1 MWWLKKQE
9 KKRDKRVGNARQS
22 NRRRL
27 RFEGL
32 EDRRLLAAGVVDVQV
47 FPLLA
52 AGRLDLIGDGSNN
65 EVRIS
70 QTVNVGEYRVDGLNG
85 TLLQINGAGVTM
97 PSVTVNGITGDL
109 GVYLGNGDD
118 IFTFDNTYAPTGQQS
133 NVPLDLYIENAH
145 GSNQNHITDV
155 MINGDLSVIKA
166 AATSGYSALHVT
178 DTTVIGFTTV
188 DNTGGGS
195 GGDTWTVINNT
206 WLQGNGGPGA
216 AFALYNGDGKDIIDV
231 QGNSQFGIGPFPLL
245 TPVVVI
251 DNGYG
256 GSRTTFTGA
265 SAEAGFGTTT
275 VYGDLLISNGDNLPG
290 TLDTVTFNG
299 SNVLGNVGISN
310 ASGNTSVTVNNST
323 LGSHLV
329 ASPFSPV
336 IGGSLQI
343 ENDAGFDQF
352 SMTDSTVPWGIL
364 INNDVSGNNDAW
376 GSATNITGSRIGTAP
391 FGPDIFGFPGAA
403 MVLLGDNGRDVV
415 NVSSTVLGGTLD
427 LRLYNGN
434 NEANLTNSSSMAAL
448 SFITGSGNDT
458 LLVDNS
464 SISVAVYVRLGS
476 GADQFFVRNVNPS
489 TQWPSAL
496 LGSIDIDGETGVDT
510 TNLSALPLGALGFE
524 IFVP

>member
-206 WLQGNGGPGA
+206 WLQGNGGPGP

>member
-9 KKRDKRVGNARQS
+9 KKRDKRVGSARQG

-52 AGRLDLIGDGSNN
+52 PGRLDLIGDGSNN

-145 GSNQNHITDV
+145 GSNQNHLSNV
-155 MINGDLSVIKA
+155 MINGDLNVIKA

-178 DTTVIGFTTV
+178 NTTVIGFTTV

-231 QGNSQFGIGPFPLL
+231 QGNSQFGIGPFPLG
-245 TPVVVI
+245 PVVII

-275 VYGDLLISNGDNLPG
+275 VYGDLSISNGDNLPG

-299 SNVLGNVGISN
+299 SNVLGSVDISN
-310 ASGNTSVTVNNST
+310 GNGNTSVTVNNST

-329 ASPFSPV
+329 TPPFSPV
-336 IGGSLQI
+336 IGGWVQVQ
-343 ENDAGFDQF
+343 NDAGFDQF
-352 SMTDSTVPWGIL
+352 SMTNSTAPWGIL
-364 INNDVSGNNDAW
+364 IDNDVSGNNDVW
-376 GSATNITGSRIGTAP
+376 GSATNITGSRIGTLPSCYMCA
-391 FGPDIFGFPGAA
+391 FPGAA
-403 MVLLGDNGRDVV
+403 LVILGDNGRDVV
-415 NVSSTVLGGTLD
+415 NISSTLLGGLLD

-434 NEANLTNSSSMAAL
+434 NETNLTNGTAMPSL
-448 SFITGSGNDT
+448 SLVTGTGNDSV
-458 LLVDNS
+458 LIDNS

-496 LGSIDIDGETGVDT
+496 LGSIDIDGETGVDS
-510 TNLSALPLGALGFE
+510 TNLSALALGALGFE

>member
-9 KKRDKRVGNARQS
+9 KKRGKRVGNARQN

-47 FPLLA
+47 FPTLA
-52 AGRLDLIGDGSNN
+52 PGRLDLIGDGSNN

-97 PSVTVNGITGDL
+97 PSVTVNGITGDI

-118 IFTFDNTYAPTGQQS
+118 IFTFDNTYAQTGQQS
-133 NVPLDLYIENAH
+133 NVPVDLYIENAH
-145 GSNQNHITDV
+145 GSNRNHLSDV
-155 MINGDLSVIKA
+155 LINGDLSVIKESG
-166 AATSGYSALHVT
+166 TTGYSELHVT

-195 GGDTWTVINNT
+195 GGDTWTVVNNS
-206 WLQGNGGPGA
+206 WLQGNGGPGT

-231 QGNSQFGIGPFPLL
+231 QGNSQFGIGPFPLG
-245 TPVVVI
+245 PVAVI

-275 VYGDLLISNGDNLPG
+275 VYGDLLISNGENLPG

-299 SNVLGNVGISN
+299 TNVLGNVGISN
-310 ASGNTSVTVNNST
+310 ADGNTSVTVNNST

-329 ASPFSPV
+329 APPFSPV

-343 ENDAGFDQF
+343 ENEAGFDQF
-352 SMTDSTVPWGIL
+352 SMTNSTVPWGLL
-364 INNDVSGNNDAW
+364 INNDVSGNYDVW

-391 FGPDIFGFPGAA
+391 FGPDISGFPGAA
-403 MVLLGDNGRDVV
+403 LVILGDNGRDVV
-415 NVSSTVLGGTLD
+415 NVGSTVVNGTLD
-427 LRLYNGN
+427 LRLFDGN
-434 NEANLTNSSSMAAL
+434 NEANLTAGTSMAAL
-448 SFITGSGNDT
+448 SLVTGSGND
-458 LLVDNS
+458 LVLIDNS
-464 SISVAVYVRLGS
+464 SISVVVYVRLGS

-496 LGSIDIDGETGVDT
+496 LGSIDIDGETGVDS
-510 TNLSALPLGALGFE
+510 TNLSALALGALGFE
-524 IFVP
+524 IFVV